1 MAVKVTRQPDKIAL
15 LGAPTSAAAMSPGNE
30 RAPVALR
37 AAGLS
42 DRLRAAGFEVIDHGD
57 DPVQL
62 SQPDEESPRARNL
75 ARVVKSLEALR
86 PRVEIAVKSGALPII
101 LTGDCTIA
109 LATVA
114 GVRRYYH
121 NVSMI
126 YMDRDADLNIPATTP
141 SGCVDGMV
149 VAHLTGRGAA
159 ELVRFWGE
167 PPLVRDPDIA
177 LFGVDRLDPPE
188 EEMLRRAPIR
198 VFSASDIRRQGAAA
212 AARTALDRVH
222 AARNEF
228 IVHLDVDVIENFQ
241 GTNYPGSGGLTLD
254 DVREALEVFIVEPRL
269 VAINVAAYNPEKDAD
284 GNGAKQIIELL
295 ASVLALRRAALAKPS
310 AEPVA
315 VAAAAGATA
324 QREPELTPEPPV
336 PAPEV
341 RGVAASFTAG
351 EAWTS
356 DSLEPESDTPE
367 GQTAEA
373 SESAES
379 PEAADA
385 AEAASESNE
394 SIHDLT
400 PSEGSSDGSENSHS

>member
-15 LGAPTSAAAMSPGNE
+15 LGAPTSAAGLWPGNE
-30 RAPVALR
+30 RAPAALR

-42 DRLRAAGFEVIDHGD
+42 DQLRAAGFEVIDHGD

-114 GVRRYYH
+114 GVRRYFH

-126 YMDRDADLNIPATTP
+126 YMDRDADLNVPATTP

-159 ELVRFWGE
+159 ELIRFWTE

-188 EEMLRRAPIR
+188 EEFLRRAPIR
-198 VFSASDIRRQGAAA
+198 VFSAADIHRQGAAA

-222 AARNEF
+222 AKRNEF
-228 IVHLDVDVIENFQ
+228 ILHFDVDVIENFQ
-241 GTNYPGSGGLTLD
+241 ATNYPGSGGLTLD
-254 DVREALEVFIVEPRL
+254 DVRAALEVFIVEPRL
-269 VAINVAAYNPEKDAD
+269 VAITVAAYNPEKDPD
-284 GNGAKQIIELL
+284 SSGAKQIIELL
-295 ASVLALRRAALAKPS
+295 TSVLALRRTALAKPAS
-310 AEPVA
+310 EP
-315 VAAAAGATA
+315 VAAAAAVGAA
-324 QREPELTPEPPV
+324 SPREHEPEQEPAA
-336 PAPEV
+336 PAPDV
-341 RGVAASFTAG
+341 RGVAASFAPG

-356 DSLEPESDTPE
+356 DSLESETETPE
-367 GQTAEA
+367 AQTAEEA
-373 SESAES
+373 REAES
-379 PEAADA
+379 NDE
-385 AEAASESNE
+385 NE
-394 SIHDLT
+394 SLEDVA
-400 PSEGSSDGSENSHS
+400 PSEGASNGSEESHS

>member
-1 MAVKVTRQPDKIAL
+1 VAVKVTRHPDKIAL
-15 LGAPTSAAAMSPGNE
+15 LGAPTSAAALWLGTE

-37 AAGLS
+37 SAGLG
-42 DRLRAAGFEVIDHGD
+42 DQLRAAGFEVIDHGD

-62 SQPDEESPRARNL
+62 FQPDEESPRARNL
-75 ARVVKSLEALR
+75 PRVVKSLEALR
-86 PRVEIAVKSGALPII
+86 PRVEVAVKSGALPII

-198 VFSASDIRRQGAAA
+198 IFSAADVRRQGAAA
-212 AARTALDRVH
+212 AARVALDRIH
-222 AARNEF
+222 AGRNEF
-228 IVHLDVDVIENFQ
+228 ILHFDVDVIENFQ
-241 GTNYPGSGGLTLD
+241 ATNYPGSGGLTLD
-254 DVREALEVFIVEPRL
+254 QVREALEVFVAEPRL
-269 VAINVAAYNPEKDAD
+269 VAIDVAAYNPEKDSD
-284 GNGAKQIIELL
+284 SSGARQIIELL
-295 ASVLALRRAALAKPS
+295 ASVLAMRRGALAKT

-315 VAAAAGATA
+315 AAAAVGGVGQQHAA
-324 QREPELTPEPPV
+324 EIEPSAPEPD
-336 PAPEV
+336 V
-341 RGVAASFTAG
+341 RGVAASFAPG

-356 DSLEPESDTPE
+356 DSPEAETEAGEEQAAELEADRSETSH
-367 GQTAEA
+367 EA
-373 SESAES
+373 S
-379 PEAADA
+379 PDA
-385 AEAASESNE
+385 LDDAAASENSPN
-394 SIHDLT
+394 
-400 PSEGSSDGSENSHS
+400 GSENSHS

>member
-15 LGAPTSAAAMSPGNE
+15 LGAPTSAAGLWPGNE
-30 RAPVALR
+30 RAPAALR
-37 AAGLS
+37 AAGLINQ
-42 DRLRAAGFEVIDHGD
+42 LRAAGFEVIDHGD

-75 ARVVKSLEALR
+75 PRVVKSLEALR

-101 LTGDCTIA
+101 LTGDCSIA

-126 YMDRDADLNIPATTP
+126 YMDRDADLNVPASTP

-188 EEMLRRAPIR
+188 EEFLRRAPIR
-198 VFSASDIRRQGAAA
+198 VFSAADIRRQGAAG

-222 AARNEF
+222 ANRNDF
-228 IVHLDVDVIENFQ
+228 ILHFDVDVIENFQ
-241 GTNYPGSGGLTLD
+241 ATNYPGSGGLTLD
-254 DVREALEVFIVEPRL
+254 DVRAALEVFIVEPRL
-269 VAINVAAYNPEKDAD
+269 VAITVAAYNPEKDPDAS
-284 GNGAKQIIELL
+284 GAKQIIELL
-295 ASVLALRRAALAKPS
+295 ASVLALRRQALAKPAS
-310 AEPVA
+310 EPA
-315 VAAAAGATA
+315 VAAAAVGAVA
-324 QREPELTPEPPV
+324 PREREAEQEPV
-336 PAPEV
+336 APAPDV
-341 RGVAASFTAG
+341 RGVAASFTPG

-356 DSLEPESDTPE
+356 DSLESETETPEAHIAEEAREAEANDAPESFEDV
-367 GQTAEA
+367 
-373 SESAES
+373 
-379 PEAADA
+379 
-385 AEAASESNE
+385 N
-394 SIHDLT
+394 
-400 PSEGSSDGSENSHS
+400 PSEGSSNNSEEADS

>member
-15 LGAPTSAAAMSPGNE
+15 LGAPTSAAGLWPGNE
-30 RAPVALR
+30 RAPAALR

-42 DRLRAAGFEVIDHGD
+42 DQLRAAGFEVIDHGD

-75 ARVVKSLEALR
+75 PRVVKSLEALR

-114 GVRRYYH
+114 GVRRYFH

-126 YMDRDADLNIPATTP
+126 YMDRDADLNVPATTP

-159 ELVRFWGE
+159 ELIRFWTE

-188 EEMLRRAPIR
+188 EEFLRRAPIR
-198 VFSASDIRRQGAAA
+198 VFSATDIRRQGAAA

-222 AARNEF
+222 ANRNEF
-228 IVHLDVDVIENFQ
+228 ILHFDVDVIENFQ
-241 GTNYPGSGGLTLD
+241 ATNYPGSGGLTLD
-254 DVREALEVFIVEPRL
+254 DVRAALEVFIVEPRL
-269 VAINVAAYNPEKDAD
+269 VAITVAAYNPEKDPD
-284 GNGAKQIIELL
+284 SSGAKQIIELL
-295 ASVLALRRAALAKPS
+295 ASVLALRRSALAKPAS
-310 AEPVA
+310 EP
-315 VAAAAGATA
+315 VAAAAAVGATA
-324 QREPELTPEPPV
+324 RQEREPEQETAA
-336 PAPEV
+336 PAPDV
-341 RGVAASFTAG
+341 RGVAASFAPG

-356 DSLEPESDTPE
+356 DSLESETETPE
-367 GQTAEA
+367 AQTAEQA
-373 SESAES
+373 HDSEPNDE
-379 PEAADA
+379 
-385 AEAASESNE
+385 NE
-394 SIHDLT
+394 SLEDVN
-400 PSEGSSDGSENSHS
+400 PAEGSSNGSEESHS

>member
-1 MAVKVTRQPDKIAL
+1 VAVKVTRQPDKIAL
-15 LGAPTSAAAMSPGNE
+15 LGAPTSAAGLWPGNE
-30 RAPVALR
+30 RAPAALR

-42 DRLRAAGFEVIDHGD
+42 DQLRAAGFEVIDHGD

-75 ARVVKSLEALR
+75 PRVVKSLEALR

-101 LTGDCTIA
+101 LTGDCSIA

-126 YMDRDADLNIPATTP
+126 YMDRDADLNVPASTP

-188 EEMLRRAPIR
+188 EEFLRRAPIR
-198 VFSASDIRRQGAAA
+198 VFSAADIRRQGAAG

-222 AARNEF
+222 ANRNDF
-228 IVHLDVDVIENFQ
+228 ILHFDVDVIENFQ
-241 GTNYPGSGGLTLD
+241 ATNYPGSGGLTLD
-254 DVREALEVFIVEPRL
+254 DVRAALEVFIVEPRL
-269 VAINVAAYNPEKDAD
+269 VAITVAAYNPEKDPDAS
-284 GNGAKQIIELL
+284 GAKQIIELL
-295 ASVLALRRAALAKPS
+295 ASVLALRRQALAKPAS
-310 AEPVA
+310 EPA
-315 VAAAAGATA
+315 VAAAAVGAVA
-324 QREPELTPEPPV
+324 PREREAEQEPV
-336 PAPEV
+336 APAPDV
-341 RGVAASFTAG
+341 RGVAASFTPG

-356 DSLEPESDTPE
+356 DSLESETETPEAHIAEEAREAEANDAPESFEDV
-367 GQTAEA
+367 
-373 SESAES
+373 
-379 PEAADA
+379 
-385 AEAASESNE
+385 N
-394 SIHDLT
+394 
-400 PSEGSSDGSENSHS
+400 PSEGSSNNSEEADS

>member
-15 LGAPTSAAAMSPGNE
+15 LGAPTSAAALSPGHE
-30 RAPVALR
+30 RAPEALR
-37 AAGLS
+37 SAGLS
-42 DRLRAAGFEVIDHGD
+42 EQLRAAGFEVIDHGD

-75 ARVVKSLEALR
+75 PRVVKSLEALR
-86 PRVEIAVKSGALPII
+86 PRVEIAVKSGALPVI
-101 LTGDCTIA
+101 LSGDCTTA

-114 GVRRYYH
+114 GVRRYFH

-126 YMDRDADLNIPATTP
+126 YMDRDADLNVPATTP

-159 ELVRFWGE
+159 ELVRFWPE

-188 EEMLRRAPIR
+188 EEFLRRAPIR
-198 VFSASDIRRQGAAA
+198 VFSAADIRRQGAAA

-228 IVHLDVDVIENFQ
+228 IVHFDVDVIENF
-241 GTNYPGSGGLTLD
+241 GATNYSGSGGLTLD
-254 DVREALEVFIVEPRL
+254 EVRQALEVFLVEPRL
-269 VAINVAAYNPEKDAD
+269 VAIDIAAYNPEKDPD
-284 GNGAKQIIELL
+284 GSGAKKIIELI
-295 ASVLALRRAALAKPS
+295 ASVLGMRRQALAKS
-310 AEPVA
+310 ASEPVA
-315 VAAAAGATA
+315 AGAAASTQKARPTEDEA
-324 QREPELTPEPPV
+324 
-336 PAPEV
+336 PAPEPDI
-341 RGVAASFTAG
+341 RGVAASFAPG

-367 GQTAEA
+367 GQ
-373 SESAES
+373 
-379 PEAADA
+379 A
-385 AEAASESNE
+385 AEAEESENSESVDAAAE
-394 SIHDLT
+394 SENLT
-400 PSEGSSDGSENSHS
+400 DGSEESHS

>member
-15 LGAPTSAAAMSPGNE
+15 LGAPTSAAGLWPGNE
-30 RAPVALR
+30 RAPAALR

-42 DRLRAAGFEVIDHGD
+42 EQLRAAGFEVIDHGD

-75 ARVVKSLEALR
+75 PRVVKSLEALR

-114 GVRRYYH
+114 GVRRYFH

-126 YMDRDADLNIPATTP
+126 YMDRDADLNVPATTP

-167 PPLVRDPDIA
+167 PPLIRDPDIA

-188 EEMLRRAPIR
+188 EEFLRRAPIR
-198 VFSASDIRRQGAAA
+198 VFSAADIRRQGAAA

-222 AARNEF
+222 ANRNEF
-228 IVHLDVDVIENFQ
+228 ILHFDVDVIENFQ

-254 DVREALEVFIVEPRL
+254 DVRAALEVFIVEPRL
-269 VAINVAAYNPEKDAD
+269 VAITVAAYNPEKDPD
-284 GNGAKQIIELL
+284 SSGAKQIIELL
-295 ASVLALRRAALAKPS
+295 ASVLALRRQALAKPAS
-310 AEPVA
+310 EP
-315 VAAAAGATA
+315 VAAAAAVGAASPREHEAEQEPTA
-324 QREPELTPEPPV
+324 

-341 RGVAASFTAG
+341 RGVAASFAPG

-356 DSLEPESDTPE
+356 DPLESETETPE
-367 GQTAEA
+367 AQTAEQA
-373 SESAES
+373 HEAES
-379 PEAADA
+379 NDENEALEDVA
-385 AEAASESNE
+385 
-394 SIHDLT
+394 
-400 PSEGSSDGSENSHS
+400 PSEGASNGTEESHS

>member
-15 LGAPTSAAAMSPGNE
+15 LGAPTSAAGLWPGNE
-30 RAPVALR
+30 RAPAALR
-37 AAGLS
+37 AAGLINQ
-42 DRLRAAGFEVIDHGD
+42 LRAAGFEVIDHGD

-75 ARVVKSLEALR
+75 PRVVKSLEALR

-101 LTGDCTIA
+101 LTGDCSIA

-126 YMDRDADLNIPATTP
+126 YMDRDADLNVPATTP

-188 EEMLRRAPIR
+188 EEFLRRAPIR
-198 VFSASDIRRQGAAA
+198 VFSAADIRRQGAAA

-222 AARNEF
+222 ANRNEF
-228 IVHLDVDVIENFQ
+228 ILHIDVDVIENFQ
-241 GTNYPGSGGLTLD
+241 ATNYPGSGGLTLD
-254 DVREALEVFIVEPRL
+254 DVRAALEVFIVEPRL
-269 VAINVAAYNPEKDAD
+269 VAITVAAYNPEKDPDAS
-284 GNGAKQIIELL
+284 GAKQIIELL
-295 ASVLALRRAALAKPS
+295 ASVLALRRQALAKPAS
-310 AEPVA
+310 EPA
-315 VAAAAGATA
+315 VAAAAVGAVA
-324 QREPELTPEPPV
+324 PREREAEQEPV
-336 PAPEV
+336 APAPDV
-341 RGVAASFTAG
+341 RGVAASFTPG

-356 DSLEPESDTPE
+356 DSLESETETPEAHIAEEAREAEANDAPESFEDV
-367 GQTAEA
+367 
-373 SESAES
+373 
-379 PEAADA
+379 
-385 AEAASESNE
+385 N
-394 SIHDLT
+394 
-400 PSEGSSDGSENSHS
+400 PSEGSSNNSEEADS